1 MVTFFWPHKRQNY
14 TREVPYMS
22 KLKKALSMF
31 LCVCL
36 LAGAFCMSAAAAG
49 YSDTEGH
56 WAREM
61 IDNWQTKGYAQG
73 YSDGSFHPD
82 SVISRAEFVTFVC
95 RRGAVD
101 KSGSNSF
108 SDVAA
113 GDWFYKYV
121 ISSVTAGYINGY
133 EDNTFRP
140 NNPITRQEA
149 AVIAGKIIEKAVAEA
164 LSYADGDSFADS
176 DKIAAWAVKYVR
188 LCVKAGIIT
197 GYEDNTFRPEK
208 NITRAEAL
216 KMIEKAFEV
225 LESSLKDDDN
235 DEPVMDDPVYIVPD
249 VYYTDVAVSP
259 AILNDCRDE
268 GPVAAEELCSGY
280 TATAKKASNKDCVDV
295 TVSAA
300 DLRCHVN
307 ADGSYGYWAGFAV
320 AAPEGAAQM
329 KYALAKT
336 REELVL
342 SEDGVDLETSVTEAG
357 DSGIAFYTD
366 FGSKASKLWCQVQW
380 LDENGNPIG
389 STTTYYV
396 NRNVSLCGVMTEDE
410 LEYAL
415 NNMSETF
422 LGCDIMLSRTLDV
435 ESGCEAILDL
445 NGFTLTS
452 PAIVANRHP
461 GTNTINTT
469 AIQVL
474 ENAKLTLTDKSEA
487 GSGKIT
493 SPSGINYFYSVDA
506 IVKNFGTFNM
516 SKGTIQT
523 SQNVY
528 YALLVSGENSITNIS
543 GGKIVSE
550 WTWWRDSKGVAIG
563 TNDGKTNEGYT
574 INITGGEIV
583 GGELA
588 MYLPSSGTVSISD
601 GELSGNKEGI
611 EIRAGVLNISGGK
624 ISATAARNRYA
635 STNSGST
642 GSYTGALVAAK
653 SRFTTASSYNGD
665 IIINITGGTIENA
678 TEGGDAICVAHENH
692 AGYTNTQLVQVTVED
707 SGFLSGGVNRI
718 GNFAAD
724 DSNQMIDFLYIKDI
738 AG

>member
-1 MVTFFWPHKRQNY
+1 MR
-14 TREVPYMS
+14 
-22 KLKKALSMF
+22 KLNKALSMF

-49 YSDTEGH
+49 YSDTESH
-56 WAREM
+56 WAHEL
-61 IDNWQTKGYAQG
+61 IDNWKTKGYAQG
-73 YSDGSFHPD
+73 YTDGSFHPD

-95 RRGAVD
+95 RRGAVE
-101 KSGSNSF
+101 KSGSNGF

-113 GDWFYKYV
+113 ADWFYKNV
-121 ISSVTAGYINGY
+121 ISGVAAGYINGY
-133 EDNTFRP
+133 EDETFRP

-149 AVIAGKIIEKAVAEA
+149 AVIAGKIIEKAVSETLSDTAE
-164 LSYADGDSFADS
+164 SIFTDS
-176 DKIAAWAVKYVR
+176 DKIAAWAAKYVR
-188 LCVKAGIIT
+188 LCVKADIII

-208 NITRAEAL
+208 YITRAEAL
-216 KMIEKAFEV
+216 KMIEKAFEI
-225 LESSLKDDDN
+225 LESALKGDDN
-235 DEPVMDDPVYIVPD
+235 KKPVEDDPIYIVPD

-268 GPVAAEELCSGY
+268 DPVAVDELCSGY
-280 TATAKKASNKDCVDV
+280 AATAKKASNKDYVDV
-295 TVSAA
+295 TISAS
-300 DLRCHVN
+300 DLRCHMN

-320 AAPEGAAQM
+320 AAPDGAAQM
-329 KYALAKT
+329 KYALART

-342 SEDGVDLETSVTEAG
+342 SADGVDLEAGVTEAG

-366 FGSKASKLWCQVQW
+366 FGSKAPKLWCQVQW
-380 LDENGNPIG
+380 LDEDGNPIG

-396 NRNVSLCGVMTEDE
+396 NQNVSLCGVMTEDE

-415 NNMSETF
+415 NNMTKIF
-422 LGCDIMLSRTLDV
+422 LGCDITLSRTLDV
-435 ESGCEAILDL
+435 ESGCETILDL
-445 NGFTLTS
+445 NGFTLMS
-452 PAIVANRHP
+452 PAIFSNRQP
-461 GTNTINTT
+461 GGNTINTT

-493 SPSGINYFYSVDA
+493 SLPGMSYYYSVDA

-516 SKGTIQT
+516 TGGTIQT

-543 GGKIVSE
+543 GGSIISE

-611 EIRAGVLNISGGK
+611 EIRAGTLNISGGT

-692 AGYTNTQLVQVTVED
+692 AGYTDTQLVQVTVED
-707 SGFLSGGVNRI
+707 SGFIVGGVNRI
-718 GNFAAD
+718 GNFAEND
-724 DSNQMIDFLYIKDI
+724 NDKMIDFLYIKDI
-738 AG
+738 EG